1 MIGVAGC
8 GRMGLPMARALRT
21 AGFETVGFDIK
32 PSEAFGDFAPH
43 MRTASEFAAQT
54 ETLISVV
61 RDTAQTDDVL
71 FGAQGF
77 VTGPNLKR
85 VIISSTL
92 SPKYVQ
98 DLRTRVP
105 AGLTLIDA
113 PMSGAAIAAQEARL
127 SFMLGGEAQDI
138 HDALPLF
145 EAMGHSITHCGA
157 FGAGMV
163 VKVLNNL
170 VAASSVAA
178 TRTALSWADELG
190 VAEGTLLKVLHASSG
205 QTWFGSGFDDIEF
218 ARDGL
223 AEDNSIGILAKDVEA
238 AMDGAPKQADL
249 ALPQALLA
257 AIKGLTPR

>member
-1 MIGVAGC
+1 
-8 GRMGLPMARALRT
+8 
-21 AGFETVGFDIK
+21 
-32 PSEAFGDFAPH
+32 
-43 MRTASEFAAQT
+43 
-54 ETLISVV
+54 
-61 RDTAQTDDVL
+61 
-71 FGAQGF
+71 AQGF

-98 DLRTRVP
+98 ELRTRVP
-105 AGLTLIDA
+105 AGLSLIDA

-138 HDALPLF
+138 EDAMPLF
-145 EAMGHSITHCGA
+145 QAMGHSITHCGT

-178 TRTALSWADELG
+178 TRTALNWADDLG
-190 VAEGTLLKVLHASSG
+190 VAEDTLLKVLHASSG

-249 ALPQALLA
+249 ALPKALLA